1 MTDDIRLSL
10 TDVAEALD
18 CTIHDVRQ
26 LIDRGDLRTI
36 SGGPADIA
44 YSELAR
50 FVQVRK
56 DEQLLLGVDTS
67 EAVEFTLLRPR
78 GD

>member
-1 MTDDIRLSL
+1 MNDDIRLSL
-10 TDVAEALD
+10 TDVAEALE

-26 LIDRGDLRTI
+26 LIDCGDLRTI
-36 SGGPADIA
+36 SARRDVA

-50 FVQVRK
+50 FVQVRR

-67 EAVEFTLLRPR
+67 ETVEFTLLRPR